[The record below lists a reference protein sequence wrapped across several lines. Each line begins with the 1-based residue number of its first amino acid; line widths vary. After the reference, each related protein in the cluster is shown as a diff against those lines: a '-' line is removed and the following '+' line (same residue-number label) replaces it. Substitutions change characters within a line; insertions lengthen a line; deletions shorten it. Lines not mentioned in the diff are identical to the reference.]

1 MNALGT
7 PAAHERS
14 AHQQT
19 PRQERRTPRAA
30 LRCGATAR
38 VAPRRIR
45 SVLPVSTARGYG
57 HRRPRPPT
65 VRRGLTAI
73 GGECHARG
81 PAPIGPRVP
90 GGAIRRATGSASRG
104 GLPPKLP
111 VPYRIWHG
119 SPDLMSVSHDA
130 NGPDLEPGGA
140 PLSNVGPSHAAREA
154 RAQLELTALRTLQHA
169 RAALAALRSEEHTSE
184 LQSLRHLVCR
194 L

>member
-1 MNALGT
+1 MDAGCGRGGDGSLN
-7 PAAHERS
+7 ER
-14 AHQQT
+14 AGDT
-19 PRQERRTPRAA
+19 RRTRAKRA
-30 LRCGATAR
+30 SANTAPGAADATGGAPLWGNRTRRATSDPKRTAR
-38 VAPRRIR
+38 FNGSRIWT
-45 SVLPVSTARGYG
+45 PKAAA
-57 HRRPRPPT
+57 PT

-130 NGPDLEPGGA
+130 NGPDL
-140 PLSNVGPSHAAREA
+140 
-154 RAQLELTALRTLQHA
+154 
-169 RAALAALRSEEHTSE
+169 
-184 LQSLRHLVCR
+184 
-194 L
+194 